1 LIPPRPGL
9 SLPTNSK
16 DDIMQMTRLGRS
28 ELMVSRLTLGTMTWG
43 SQNTE
48 AEAHAQIDA
57 ALDAGVNTLDAAEM
71 YPTTPMTRETSGR
84 TEEIIGAWIA
94 RTGRR
99 DDIVLATKIT
109 GAGNHTARSG
119 EPIGPESLRAA
130 LEGSL
135 RRLRTDH
142 VDLYQLH
149 WPNRGSYHFRA
160 IWSYAPE
167 KQSRGL
173 DGEFLGIL
181 ETLGRLREEGK
192 IGEIGLSNDTAWGT
206 ARMLHLADARGLPR
220 VVSIQ
225 NEYSLICRYFDA
237 DMAELAHHEE
247 VGLLA
252 YSPLAAGLLTGKYAG
267 GARPAGS
274 RATIKE
280 DLGGRMQ
287 PTAEAAVAD
296 YVALARDHGL
306 DPAQMALAFVASR
319 PFTASV
325 IIGATTMDQLATD
338 LGAAEVTLSDEVL
351 AGIAEVRRRHPM
363 PI

>member
-1 LIPPRPGL
+1 
-9 SLPTNSK
+9 
-16 DDIMQMTRLGRS
+16 MQMIRLGRS
-28 ELMVSRLTLGTMTWG
+28 DLMISRIALGTMTWG
-43 SQNTE
+43 SQNSA

-57 ALDAGVNTLDAAEM
+57 ALDAGVNILDAAEM

-84 TEEIIGAWIA
+84 TEEIIGEWIA

-99 DDIVLATKIT
+99 SDIVLASKIT
-109 GAGNHTARSG
+109 GAGNQTARSG
-119 EPIGPESLRAA
+119 EPIGPESLRMAV
-130 LEGSL
+130 EGSL
-135 RRLRTDH
+135 RRLRTD
-142 VDLYQLH
+142 VIDLYQLH
-149 WPNRGSYHFRA
+149 WPNRGSYHFRNL
-160 IWSYAPE
+160 WTYAPE
-167 KQSRGL
+167 RQARGL

-181 ETLGRLREEGK
+181 ETLALLREEGK
-192 IGEIGLSNDTAWGT
+192 VREIGLSNDTAWGA
-206 ARMLHLADARGLPR
+206 ARMLHLAEAHGLPR

-237 DMAELAHHEE
+237 DLAELAHQEE

-252 YSPLAAGLLTGKYAG
+252 YSPLAAGLLTGKYGG
-267 GARPAGS
+267 GARPDGS
-274 RATIKE
+274 RATIKA

-306 DPAQMALAFVASR
+306 EPAQMALAFVASR

-325 IIGATTMDQLATD
+325 IIGATTMGQLATN
-338 LGAAEVTLSDEVL
+338 LGAAELTPSADLL
-351 AGIAEVRRRHPM
+351 AGIEMIRRRHPM